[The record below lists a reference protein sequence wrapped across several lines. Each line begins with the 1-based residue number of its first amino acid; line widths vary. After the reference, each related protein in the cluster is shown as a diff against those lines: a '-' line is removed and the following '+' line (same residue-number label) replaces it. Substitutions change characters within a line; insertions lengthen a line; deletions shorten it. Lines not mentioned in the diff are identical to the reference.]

1 MSQSKDALRKY
12 LERALKEYLE
22 GKKTER
28 AIIGDIQ
35 AANVRGK
42 ELAAIFAG
50 QKSRGDAARYDVAY
64 RECET
69 RGWLRP

>member
-1 MSQSKDALRKY
+1 MKQSKDALHKY

-22 GKKTER
+22 GKKTQR

-35 AANVRGK
+35 ATAIRGK
-42 ELAAIFAG
+42 ELATIFAG
-50 QKSRGDAARYDVAY
+50 QRSRGDAEKYDVAY

-69 RGWLRP
+69 RGWL

>member
-1 MSQSKDALRKY
+1 MRQSKDALRRY
-12 LERALKEYLE
+12 LERALQDYLE
-22 GKKTER
+22 GKKTQR

-35 AANVRGK
+35 AVAIRGK

-50 QKSRGDAARYDVAY
+50 QKSRGDASKYDVAY

-69 RGWLRP
+69 RGWL